1 MGKHVNEETRIK
13 VVQEALAGVKVGAL
27 SRMYNVHP
35 ETVRGWIREHRDHIP
50 LEDIP
55 LANEHLQELKRLQ
68 EVEARYE
75 KAMKVIGEKELENE
89 ILRDLLKKHNPAY
102 VKNLK

>member
-1 MGKHVNEETRIK
+1 
-13 VVQEALAGVKVGAL
+13 
-27 SRMYNVHP
+27 MYNVHP
-35 ETVRGWIREHRDHIP
+35 ETIRGWIRDHRDHIP

-55 LANEHLQELKRLQ
+55 QANEHLQELKRLQ

-75 KAMKVIGEKELENE
+75 KAMKVLGEKELENE
-89 ILRDLLKKHNPAY
+89 ILRDLIKKHNPAY